1 MIANAEVSLAS
12 GDIKKAIS
20 ILKGVTADS
29 PYFSLS
35 RTKLADVY
43 LTYIF
48 KIYGKLV
55 IKLFF
60 TANLQ
65 YILILT
71 FF

>member
-35 RTKLADVY
+35 RKKLADVY
-43 LTYIF
+43 LKYIF

-55 IKLFF
+55 VKLFF
-60 TANLQ
+60 TANLP